1 MHNTI
6 FQPLITLFRWGTS
19 SQGREKGKWPLGKP
33 TPAKFPIAS
42 PAWRHQGFTRKS
54 HSLWRWSWRLISW
67 VIRNEIPQRI
77 TLILNQPRMSGSQME
92 GCNPTGENFNH
103 LLNNQIKVCSV
114 FSFRTDFHWES
125 PLNTHKHHA
134 TQISRVGLTR
144 VSSWESTHS
153 SDFGPWLWRM
163 CWEQPVLFS
172 GLWRQPKQE
181 QNKALMQMK
190 TYQWAQLNKEKW
202 LFVMETSG
210 GNLELV
216 SASWPLSALL

>member
-6 FQPLITLFRWGTS
+6 FQPLITLFRWGSS

-42 PAWRHQGFTRKS
+42 PAWRYQGFTRKS

-77 TLILNQPRMSGSQME
+77 TLILNQPQMSGSQME

-114 FSFRTDFHWES
+114 SSFRTDFHWES

-134 TQISRVGLTR
+134 THLQGQSHKGFQLGVDTQL
-144 VSSWESTHS
+144 
-153 SDFGPWLWRM
+153 WLWPMTLEDVLGAACAVLWSLEAAQARA
-163 CWEQPVLFS
+163 EQSFDANENLPVS
-172 GLWRQPKQE
+172 TAK
-181 QNKALMQMK
+181 
-190 TYQWAQLNKEKW
+190 
-202 LFVMETSG
+202 
-210 GNLELV
+210 
-216 SASWPLSALL
+216 